1 MIKILIIDD
10 SALVRETLKNIIETD
25 PQLTVVSTSSSPS
38 IAIKK
43 LDFLKPH
50 VLIINIDNNEKG
62 LEFIKEIKEKYNIP
76 IILISST
83 ISKSS
88 SLGNLTIQSGVFD
101 IVSSQGK
108 NLKSFIE
115 KSSNIIC
122 EIIKKTVK
130 DKNTQNTISTKNK
143 RNITET
149 KRIIEPKLTADAMLS
164 LGKLSDN
171 IVKTDKIIVIGAST
185 GGTEALCVL
194 LEALPAD
201 SPGIV
206 IVQHMP
212 EKFTKSFAER
222 LDSLC
227 KMNVTE
233 AQNND
238 IVSRGK
244 VLIAPGGKH
253 TLLKRTGTNYFVEVK
268 DGPLVSRHKPS
279 VDVLFRSTA
288 KYAGKNAIG
297 VIMTGMG
304 DDGAKGLLE
313 MHQSGAYTIA
323 QNEASCIVF
332 GMPNEAIKLNGVDTV
347 LPLSKIAYEII
358 NKTKTSQK

>member
-1 MIKILIIDD
+1 MIEILIIDE
-10 SALVRETLKNIIETD
+10 SALIRETLKNIIETD
-25 PQLTVVSTSSSPS
+25 SQLSVLSTSSSPS
-38 IAIKK
+38 IALKK
-43 LDFLKPH
+43 LDFLRPQ
-50 VLIINIDNNEKG
+50 VIIINIDNNDKG
-62 LEFIKEIKEKYNIP
+62 LDFIKEIKEKYNIP
-76 IILISST
+76 LILISNS

-88 SLGNLTIQSGVFD
+88 SLGNLAIQAGAFD
-101 IVSSQGK
+101 IISSPGK
-108 NLKSFIE
+108 LLKSFIE
-115 KSSNIIC
+115 KSSSIIC
-122 EIIKKTVK
+122 ETIKKSVK
-130 DKNTQNTISTKNK
+130 GNYPRNNKATKPK
-143 RNITET
+143 SRILET
-149 KRIIEPKLTADAMLS
+149 KRVIEPKLTADAMLS
-164 LGKLSDN
+164 LGKPSVN
-171 IVKTDKIIVIGAST
+171 IVPTDTIIVIGAST
-185 GGTEALCVL
+185 GGTEALCIL
-194 LEALPAD
+194 LENLPAD

-222 LDSLC
+222 LDNLC

-253 TLLKRTGTNYFVEVK
+253 TLLKRTGTTYFVEVK

-323 QNEASCIVF
+323 QDEASCIVF